1 MIIIDSKTPLDLF
14 EFGVICYCPDA
25 KELSEHGLVINR
37 MNEFEYLIGRIDF
50 MPDETPSTKDWLF
63 DRYHPGMIWRCP
75 EALKEALLDQ
85 TL

>member
-37 MNEFEYLIGRIDF
+37 MNEFE
-50 MPDETPSTKDWLF
+50 
-63 DRYHPGMIWRCP
+63 
-75 EALKEALLDQ
+75 
-85 TL
+85 

>member
-1 MIIIDSKTPLDLF
+1 
-14 EFGVICYCPDA
+14 
-25 KELSEHGLVINR
+25 

>member
-14 EFGVICYCPDA
+14 EFGVISYCPDA

-63 DRYHPGMIWRCP
+63 DRYHP
-75 EALKEALLDQ
+75 
-85 TL
+85 